1 MKIDATKNI
10 RPVFSGHETF
20 PMRYGWLKKV
30 YDACIDIERKN
41 GSISKDLFNNIEA
54 IAILGVGKNMVQ
66 SIRFWLRA
74 FGLLN
79 DDKVTEI
86 AHYLFDDRDGKD
98 PYAEDNATLWI
109 LHYLLV
115 VTAVSSIYR
124 LVFVD
129 LQRER
134 KEFDKDQVLSFIKRK
149 CNVPEQK
156 NVFNENTV
164 KKDIRVFLQNYLAPT
179 SPKGNEEYANIL
191 LELGLLRENEGKYS
205 FNEISM
211 GQVNPLIVLF
221 ALVHIAGEDK
231 TVSSDKLQELSLI
244 FCIPI
249 SSFLMVV
256 RSLSEQYPK
265 EVSYTDNS
273 GIRNVQ
279 FLQELDILEVLNRY
293 YDNDEI

>member
-1 MKIDATKNI
+1 M
-10 RPVFSGHETF
+10 RYSFSGHESF
-20 PMRYGWLKKV
+20 PCKSMWLKKG
-30 YDACIDIERKN
+30 YDYLVGHNKFTDPDAVVK
-41 GSISKDLFNNIEA
+41 
-54 IAILGVGKNMVQ
+54 LGVGKNMVQ

-74 FGLLN
+74 FGLLD

-86 AHYLFDDRDGKD
+86 AHYLFDDREGKD
-98 PYAEDNATLWI
+98 PYIEDNATLWI

-115 VTAVSSIYR
+115 VTAVSSIYS
-124 LVFVD
+124 LVFVE

-149 CNVPEQK
+149 CNVLEQK

-191 LELGLLRENEGKYS
+191 LELSLLRENERKYS
-205 FNEISM
+205 FNEVSIE
-211 GQVNPLIVLF
+211 QVNPLIVLF
-221 ALVHIAGEDK
+221 ALVHIAGKDK
-231 TVSSDKLQELSLI
+231 TVSFDKLQELSLI

-279 FLQELDILEVLNRY
+279 FLQELNILEVLNRY

>member
-1 MKIDATKNI
+1 M
-10 RPVFSGHETF
+10 RYSFSGHESF
-20 PMRYGWLKKV
+20 PCKSMWLKKG
-30 YDACIDIERKN
+30 YDYLVGHNKFTDPDAVVK
-41 GSISKDLFNNIEA
+41 
-54 IAILGVGKNMVQ
+54 LGVGKNMVQ

-74 FGLLN
+74 FGLLD

-98 PYAEDNATLWI
+98 PYIEDNATLWI

-124 LVFVD
+124 LVFVE

-149 CNVPEQK
+149 CNVFEQK

-191 LELGLLRENEGKYS
+191 LELSLLRENEGKYS
-205 FNEISM
+205 FNEVSIE
-211 GQVNPLIVLF
+211 QINPLIVLF
-221 ALVHIAGEDK
+221 ALVHIAGKDK
-231 TVSSDKLQELSLI
+231 TVSFDKLQELSLI

-279 FLQELDILEVLNRY
+279 FLQELNILEVLNRY